1 MQLSENF
8 QQIQNVT
15 ELVSSKN
22 SSLSAGSSSAFDHIL
37 DNIMSDARQSSA
49 VSTVNNF
56 SDTAR
61 TVAAGTGKLHSKSP
75 KSASPSVAENKSSAV
90 RENIR
95 SSQNGKKVCDR
106 KNGELET
113 RVNKSESSRKELSEN
128 KVQNSAE
135 SAVKSANRINSD
147 HDRITAGKN
156 LQSVKKAEFSEQ
168 ISGRKDRIVPSEDCI
183 SQHGT
188 EAEFADSS
196 MTDSAENVTFYAD
209 HESVIYQNVED
220 AVVHT
225 DMKPVEDNSVYQ
237 NDVHTD
243 DMSADLKESTPVVI
257 SAGYADFQVPSY
269 GSYGQNFAG
278 AQKMSPAEETGMRQ
292 ETLKD
297 VPDGTRRRIS
307 PDFEKNI
314 ISVQTGVENAAY
326 ADDDS
331 EEISAF
337 SSDTQFLKG
346 ERPAGEQAERSETV
360 PDRYSERVLPAA
372 PDVSSSAEADLD
384 SDHAGKAD
392 AGDAG
397 YRDQHLH
404 GNPYASQISETESAD
419 REGLVYSDVKPED
432 VKRKYIG
439 QEGNGRGEA
448 KTENVSAT
456 KNVYDSTVKL
466 SNASLSHAETP
477 ETSVPAVKQS
487 AENVIMQRSDVLRFA
502 NPASGAVNT
511 FSVENGYSQQNAE
524 PVYQYA
530 DSERAAE
537 DSADFVSGTPSAGT
551 GFGRI
556 MEDTPETSADETV
569 NGAGIRSEAFRSTA
583 LQNNAMY
590 REVNF
595 YRRSDISEDEP
606 SDVSSALSGTSSDA
620 EETGETARAGDSL
633 PFSLKDRNSDNVR
646 MQSAGFHM
654 GNVMISSRS
663 TAQSRTSSGTAGIPP
678 HMRIDADSD
687 YSENDDMPAD
697 MLPENAEFMNILK
710 SSRDVSARVSQGGA
724 VRLQPEIQNALSS
737 SGQIRNE
744 EMSSDTVSSVF
755 NTDADAAARSSFAET
770 LRSLAAGRTEAAAA
784 APASVS
790 DEAGS
795 LKQESEFVQ
804 TELSASNVVRQTGSS
819 GFGENAGR
827 NTDERSADH
836 ISQLHSVSG
845 THSGNSFKESLDA
858 VQQLQKTVRISRNY
872 EENARQIAE
881 NINIMLSKNVREAE
895 INLDPT
901 GLGKMKIVINM
912 SDDAMARVSMVVQ
925 QNETRDLIN
934 DSLSRLRSMLEQQ
947 GIALEDSSVE
957 QQNSWGD
964 RSQNRGS
971 SETKEFTSDKISHD
985 NDDGTDFIA
994 EGAGSA
1000 GVSEREVDYYA

>member
-22 SSLSAGSSSAFDHIL
+22 SSLPAGSSSAFDHIL

-49 VSTVNNF
+49 VGSVNNF
-56 SDTAR
+56 SDTTR
-61 TVAAGTGKLHSKSP
+61 TVAAGTGKLHSKSQ
-75 KSASPSVAENKSSAV
+75 KSALPSVPENKSSAV

-106 KNGELET
+106 KNGESET

-128 KVQNSAE
+128 NVQNSAE
-135 SAVKSANRINSD
+135 STIKSANRINSD
-147 HDRITAGKN
+147 HGRVTAGKD
-156 LQSVKKAEFSEQ
+156 LQSEKRSEFSEQ

-209 HESVIYQNVED
+209 HESVTYQNVWD
-220 AVVHT
+220 AAVHT

-243 DMSADLKESTPVVI
+243 DMSTDLKESTPVVI
-257 SAGYADFQVPSY
+257 SAGYADSQVSSY
-269 GSYGQNFAG
+269 GSYDQNFTG
-278 AQKMSPAEETGMRQ
+278 AQKMNSAEETGMRQ

-297 VPDGTRRRIS
+297 VPYGTQRRIA

-314 ISVQTGVENAAY
+314 ISAQSGAENTAY
-326 ADDDS
+326 ADDAS
-331 EEISAF
+331 EEISVF
-337 SSDTQFLKG
+337 SSDAQFLKG
-346 ERPAGEQAERSETV
+346 EQPAGELAGRSETV

-372 PDVSSSAEADLD
+372 SNVSSSAEADQD
-384 SDHAGKAD
+384 SDHEGKAD

-404 GNPYASQISETESAD
+404 GDPYASQISEAESFD
-419 REGLVYSDVKPED
+419 REDLVYSDVKPED

-456 KNVYDSTVKL
+456 KNVYDSTFKL
-466 SNASLSHAETP
+466 NNPSLSHAETP

-487 AENVIMQRSDVLRFA
+487 AENVIGQRSDVHRFA
-502 NPASGAVNT
+502 NQTSGAVNT
-511 FSVENGYSQQNAE
+511 FSGENGYSQQNAE

-530 DSERAAE
+530 DS
-537 DSADFVSGTPSAGT
+537 ADFVSGAPSAGT

-595 YRRSDISEDEP
+595 YRRSDISEDEL
-606 SDVSSALSGTSSDA
+606 SEVSSALSGTSSDA

-633 PFSLKDRNSDNVR
+633 SFPLKDRNSDNVG
-646 MQSAGFHM
+646 MQSTGFHT

-663 TAQSRTSSGTAGIPP
+663 TVQSRASSDTAGIPLY
-678 HMRIDADSD
+678 MRSGVDSD
-687 YSENDDMPAD
+687 YAENDDMPAD

-724 VRLQPEIQNALSS
+724 VRLHPEIQNALSS

-784 APASVS
+784 APASGS
-790 DEAGS
+790 EEAGS

-858 VQQLQKTVRISRNY
+858 VHQLQKTVRISRNY

-934 DSLSRLRSMLEQQ
+934 DSMSRLRSMLEQQ